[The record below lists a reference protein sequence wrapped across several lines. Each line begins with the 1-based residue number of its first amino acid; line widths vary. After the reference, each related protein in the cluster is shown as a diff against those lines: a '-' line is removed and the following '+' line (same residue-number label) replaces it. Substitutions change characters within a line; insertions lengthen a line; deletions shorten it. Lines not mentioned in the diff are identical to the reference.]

1 LRALET
7 AKSDARDT
15 SRAVQME
22 ARLRAELS
30 FMRSERDE
38 ALSVASECNR
48 KVQLLD
54 DELRSTKSKL
64 LRTSQE
70 KAKTERDSRAAIQ
83 LARSL
88 ENNSSN
94 DDYYRHKVRT
104 LERFELYVVIKV
116 HFDLTRTSCL
126 VGN

>member
-1 LRALET
+1 
-7 AKSDARDT
+7 
-15 SRAVQME
+15 ME

-54 DELRSTKSKL
+54 DELRSTKAKL

-94 DDYYRHKVRT
+94 DDYYRHKVRM
-104 LERFELYVVIKV
+104 LERFEWYGESLGGAFFHLIRIST
-116 HFDLTRTSCL
+116 LMRCR
-126 VGN
+126 

>member
-1 LRALET
+1 
-7 AKSDARDT
+7 
-15 SRAVQME
+15 
-22 ARLRAELS
+22 
-30 FMRSERDE
+30 MRSERDE

-104 LERFELYVVIKV
+104 LERFELYVVTKV
-116 HFDLTRTSCL
+116 HFDLTRISCL